1 MRFIVL
7 KSGVV
12 VLVLKC
18 FNMNC
23 DHPPSLPPPTSSG
36 WTSLHGRGHV
46 HRAVG
51 PGEPVTFLLVCERFA
66 EKCFLYPSIFNLKS
80 LPELVILFLVSIKN
94 WLLTYFVHLYN
105 LIHTQR
111 NSCMCFIIKNL
122 IIFVNMVFIASPVR
136 CIQAING
143 QRKGGNTPILW

>member
-23 DHPPSLPPPTSSG
+23 DHPHPPPTCSG

-46 HRAVG
+46 HKAVG
-51 PGEPVTFLLVCERFA
+51 PEEPVTFLLVCERFA

-94 WLLTYFVHLYN
+94 WLLIYFMHLYN
-105 LIHTQR
+105 LYPHTEKLLYVFYNQEF
-111 NSCMCFIIKNL
+111 NNL
-122 IIFVNMVFIASPVR
+122 CEYGFY
-136 CIQAING
+136 CI
-143 QRKGGNTPILW
+143 PSSLHSSY